1 MNESRGRVGG
11 GCLCWFLET
20 QDKAKIYGQGYMSK
34 DPCAEQPLLNEAA
47 FLSGCPELC
56 SSMQTS
62 CPSKFQ
68 LEELIILELFT
79 LWAQLPL
86 MACFLCL

>member
-1 MNESRGRVGG
+1 
-11 GCLCWFLET
+11 
-20 QDKAKIYGQGYMSK
+20 MSK
-34 DPCAEQPLLNEAA
+34 NPCAEQPLLSEAA

-56 SSMQTS
+56 PSVQTS

-68 LEELIILELFT
+68 LKELIILELFA

-86 MACFLCL
+86 MAYFLCL